1 MRSDTTKTGLIIIQI
16 STMCTGMLVGYLT
29 LHCLV
34 YYMYNMANL
43 SEKSYYIYEKA
54 NDRKL
59 ICDICNEANV
69 RSPRFESWLDQN
81 SYFVLVLNLAI
92 KDNRKLHF
100 SKGC

>member
-1 MRSDTTKTGLIIIQI
+1 MRRNASGLPD
-16 STMCTGMLVGYLT
+16 SALLSL
-29 LHCLV
+29 LH
-34 YYMYNMANL
+34 YNMANL